1 MLASCSLEK
10 VNSMEETYHGVAK
23 WAENPKS
30 LSAGS
35 LSAQV
40 LECYL

>member
-10 VNSMEETYHGVAK
+10 LNSAEETYHGVAK
-23 WAENPKS
+23 WAENSKS
-30 LSAGS
+30 LAADS

-40 LECYL
+40 LECCL